1 LILHEDAFG
10 YGFIGRTGLYFSPKR
25 QACGL
30 LALSLALSHGER
42 GLGCRAPSDFQKP
55 DSLSPWERVR
65 ERATNRKVCQIL
77 KCPYHSYY

>member
-1 LILHEDAFG
+1 MILYEDAFG

-42 GLGCRAPSDFQKP
+42 ESGCQTRTFSGFTFHLIPNPSPSDFQQP
-55 DSLSPWERVR
+55 DP
-65 ERATNRKVCQIL
+65 
-77 KCPYHSYY
+77 